1 MLVYF
6 KRCDSASN
14 DFGKELYEYSL
25 DKFEDGF
32 DGEIEIPDML
42 TDNEV
47 DTLICHKVCDPASIE
62 EMLKNEIGRV
72 SSLMEELKRSRVFK
86 SVSSEIKYINMS
98 VSIVNKGSFNDERL
112 ISSLKIN
119 VDDIDGK
126 SLVWTDL
133 YHNKKDGNKIK
144 IAPVYLE
151 NNELYFLEDNGDKI
165 SVIKKMSFS
174 KYYSDNFDNSH
185 IIATEIYCSR
195 R

>member
-25 DKFEDGF
+25 DEFEDGF
-32 DGEIEIPDML
+32 DCEIEIPDML

-47 DTLICHKVCDPASIE
+47 DTLICHKVCDPAYIE

-72 SSLMEELKRSRVFK
+72 SSLMEELKRSKVFK

-98 VSIVNKGSFNDERL
+98 VSIVNRGSFNDERL
-112 ISSLKIN
+112 VSSLKIN

-151 NNELYFLEDNGDKI
+151 NNELYYLKDDGKDI
-165 SVIKKMSFS
+165 TVVKKMGFS
-174 KYYSDNFDNSH
+174 EYFSDDFDASH
-185 IIATEIYCSR
+185 IIATELYCSCN
-195 R
+195 

>member
-25 DKFEDGF
+25 DEFEDGF

-47 DTLICHKVCDPASIE
+47 DTIICDKVCDPASIE
-62 EMLKNEIGRV
+62 KMLKNEIGRV
-72 SSLMEELKRSRVFK
+72 SSLMEELKRSKVFK

-112 ISSLKIN
+112 VSSLKIN

-174 KYYSDNFDNSH
+174 KYYSDDFDNSH

-195 R
+195 S